1 MEQFAYIIWA
11 AAALYLTLKIVRSI
25 RVVPNRTELLVERLG
40 RYDRTLGP
48 GVHLMLPFIDNVA
61 FTVDLK
67 EEAIDV
73 PPQDCF
79 TKDNVRVEVDGVLY
93 MKVTQSKMAC
103 YAIVEYRFAIIQLA
117 QTMVRSVI
125 GKLDLDHTLTERE
138 RINSEVVSALNDIA
152 RTWGVQVSRYEV
164 KNIVPPASVRDAME
178 KQMASERDRR
188 ALLAR
193 AEGEKQSRLNDSEGK
208 KQEMINRSMGEM
220 QRRINEAEGKAE
232 EILALGRANADAI
245 RTVAESVAT
254 PGGKDAVN
262 LRLGQLMVNKLG
274 SLSSGQKVL
283 LPLDLTNVDELLKGV
298 GLDTSS
304 SAAVPR
310 PRPPVVPPPLP
321 QTVAVRPASPA
332 APVTMPSMAMPP
344 PPPPPKPE

>member
-1 MEQFAYIIWA
+1 MDAIAYAIWA
-11 AAALYLTLKIVRSI
+11 AAALYTTLKIVRSI

-48 GVHLMLPFIDNVA
+48 GVHLLLPFIDKVA

-93 MKVTQSKMAC
+93 LKVTQSKMAS

-138 RINSEVVSALNDIA
+138 RINAEVISALNDIA
-152 RTWGVQVSRYEV
+152 RTWGVQISRYEV

-178 KQMASERDRR
+178 KQMASERDKR

-193 AEGEKQSRLNDSEGK
+193 AEGEKQARLNDSEGK

-254 PGGKDAVN
+254 TGGKDAVN

-274 SLSSGQKVL
+274 SLSSGQKVV
-283 LPLDLTNVDELLKGV
+283 LPLDLTNVDDLLKGI
-298 GLDTSS
+298 GLDTSTGS
-304 SAAVPR
+304 AVPR
-310 PRPPVVPPPLP
+310 PKPTTVPGPLP
-321 QTVAVRPASPA
+321 QPVAARGPSTA
-332 APVTMPSMAMPP
+332 APATMPSVAMPP
-344 PPPPPKPE
+344 PAPPKPE